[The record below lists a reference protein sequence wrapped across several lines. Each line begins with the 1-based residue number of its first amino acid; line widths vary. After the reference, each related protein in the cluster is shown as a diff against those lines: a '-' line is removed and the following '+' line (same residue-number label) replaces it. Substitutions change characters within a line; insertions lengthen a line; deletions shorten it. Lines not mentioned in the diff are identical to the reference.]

1 MKDLEKAKALLLAPD
16 STYTCV
22 LCRDDEQYTS
32 EEKGIAP
39 MMRFLDSGTRLD
51 GFCAADRIVGKA
63 AAMLMV
69 LSGARACH
77 GQTMSQ
83 AAVDFLQ
90 QHRVAV
96 TYQTCVPKI
105 INRTGDGI
113 CPMEQA
119 VLELTDPQDAPQA
132 IRNKLAELAGAK
144 KDAD

>member
-22 LCRDDEQYTS
+22 LCRNDEQYTS

-63 AAMLMV
+63 AAMLFILAHVCAVHGEVMTET
-69 LSGARACH
+69 ARRLLEEN
-77 GQTMSQ
+77 GI
-83 AAVDFLQ
+83 AVSFGTLTD
-90 QHRVAV
+90 A
-96 TYQTCVPKI
+96 I
-105 INRTGDGI
+105 INRRGDGL

-119 VLELTDPQDAPQA
+119 VFNVDDPQSAREA
-132 IRNKLAELAGAK
+132 IRLTMQRLSK
-144 KDAD
+144 K

>member
-63 AAMLMV
+63 AAMLFI
-69 LSGARACH
+69 LARVRAVH
-77 GQTMSQ
+77 GQVMTATAHRLLEENGI
-83 AAVDFLQ
+83 AASFGTLTD
-90 QHRVAV
+90 A
-96 TYQTCVPKI
+96 I
-105 INRTGDGI
+105 INRRGDGF
-113 CPMEQA
+113 CPMEKA
-119 VLELTDPQDAPQA
+119 VEGISDPSAARDA
-132 IRNKLAELAGAK
+132 IRLTMQRLTK
-144 KDAD
+144 K